1 MDPALGDFGWAA
13 LHSRPFC
20 VGLEATGGLAEG
32 DLPSPQ
38 GWAWQRGRASPL
50 EGPFVAS
57 FVLLR
62 EEAKLRTEVDGENLG
77 LGFDKR

>member
-50 EGPFVAS
+50 EGSFRSFLCVAAGGGKA
-57 FVLLR
+57 
-62 EEAKLRTEVDGENLG
+62 EDGG
-77 LGFDKR
+77 GW